1 MLEMHKKQ
9 AIRKIAEILN
19 SRGSRDA
26 QEARDSQF

>member
-1 MLEMHKKQ
+1 MHKKQ

-19 SRGSRDA
+19 SRESGDARDA